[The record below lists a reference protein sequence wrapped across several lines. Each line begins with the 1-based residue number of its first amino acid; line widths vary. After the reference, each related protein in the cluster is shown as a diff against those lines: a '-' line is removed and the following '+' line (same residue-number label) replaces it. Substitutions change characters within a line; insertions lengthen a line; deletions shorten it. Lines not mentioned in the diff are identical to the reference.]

1 MKKLNL
7 QELSESLKGQIGFWP
22 TATIGIMK
30 SDFRNN
36 TWYTRKKNSYSED
49 EFFCCN

>member
-1 MKKLNL
+1 MKKLHL
-7 QELSESLKGQIGFWP
+7 QERSEFLKGQNRIGEIGFWP

-49 EFFCCN
+49 